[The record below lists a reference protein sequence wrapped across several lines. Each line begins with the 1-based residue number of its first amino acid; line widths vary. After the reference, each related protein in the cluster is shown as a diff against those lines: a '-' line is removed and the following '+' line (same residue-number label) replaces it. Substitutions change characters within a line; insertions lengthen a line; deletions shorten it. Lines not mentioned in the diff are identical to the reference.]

1 MSNDG
6 QKEAPAPLCP
16 FFKAPCK
23 GSECILFCQLRQI
36 LPGPIAGT
44 SQQQTTTGCVF
55 PILLKLLAEQSRVGP
70 MVGLPMGF
78 KGGG

>member
-1 MSNDG
+1 MSNG

-23 GSECILFCQLRQI
+23 AQECVLFCQLAQI

-44 SQQQTTTGCVF
+44 SQRQVTTGCVF
-55 PILLKLLAEQSRVGP
+55 PIMLKLLAEQPRVGP
-70 MVGLPMGF
+70 TVGLPMGF

>member
-23 GSECILFCQLRQI
+23 GSECVLFCQLRQV

-55 PILLKLLAEQSRVGP
+55 PILLKVLADQPR
-70 MVGLPMGF
+70 MVPMGGVLPSF